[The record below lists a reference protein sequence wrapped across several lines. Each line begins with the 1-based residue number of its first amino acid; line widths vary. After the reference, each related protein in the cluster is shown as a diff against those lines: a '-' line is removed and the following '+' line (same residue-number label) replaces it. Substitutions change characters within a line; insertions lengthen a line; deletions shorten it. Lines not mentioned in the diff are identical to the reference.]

1 MTDLLTSY
9 NDYFRQKSEEKESK
23 NTKYEIGKYYLL
35 NLSDT
40 YFIPSL
46 QTRIKFQEPVAVKLT
61 NFFMGVP
68 CYGKLVVIRK
78 GGFGTDLETDIDV
91 ELSSLGKEYQL
102 NSNTDPIFYMD
113 FLGIFNNDYKVKI
126 ENGE

>member
-9 NDYFRQKSEEKESK
+9 NNYFHKKSEEKETK
-23 NTKYEIGKYYLL
+23 NIKYEIGKYYLL
-35 NLSDT
+35 NLFDT

-61 NFFMGVP
+61 NFFMDKP
-68 CYGKLVVIRK
+68 CYGKLVVIK
-78 GGFGTDLETDIDV
+78 GGGFNSDLETDIDI

-126 ENGE
+126 DYD